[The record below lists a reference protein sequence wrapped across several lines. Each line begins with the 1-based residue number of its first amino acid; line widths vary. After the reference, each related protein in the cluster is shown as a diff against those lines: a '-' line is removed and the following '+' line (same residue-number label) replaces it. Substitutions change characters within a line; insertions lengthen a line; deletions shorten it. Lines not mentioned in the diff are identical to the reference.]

1 MAYEGPHL
9 EIPGLS
15 ASADL
20 SAKQF
25 YFVKMSGE
33 KTVTV
38 CAATTDKPVGV
49 LQNAPTSGQAATVW
63 AFGVTKVSGD
73 ADLNFGDSIGTSVD
87 GEAAAYTATDTTK
100 YIVGQVIEGN
110 GAAHGLVTA
119 VINCANARTLA

>member
-1 MAYEGPHL
+1 MAFEGEQIRL
-9 EIPGLS
+9 TGVT

-49 LQNAPTSGQAATVW
+49 LQNTPTSGQAATVC
-63 AFGVTKVSGD
+63 AIGQTKISGD
-73 ADLNFGDSIGTSVD
+73 ADLNYGDSIGTSVD
-87 GEAAAYTATDTTK
+87 GEAAAYTASDTTK

-110 GAAHGLVTA
+110 TTAHGLVTA
-119 VINCANARTLA
+119 FVSCPSARTLA